1 MSAGPAEDRAR
12 RARGSR
18 GARLR
23 IAVATG
29 TRAEFG
35 LLEPVMR
42 AVRGHESL
50 ELITLV
56 AGAHF
61 LKPSETWRE
70 VDAAFG
76 VDARI
81 PMQREGETG
90 RLADAA
96 ALGRGVEGFAR
107 ALADLRPD
115 WVVVLGDR
123 IEALA
128 AASAASVGG
137 AGVAHLHGGDRA
149 EGVAD
154 EAMRH
159 AITKLSH
166 LHLPATAASSQRIIR
181 MGEAPSRVRVV
192 GSPAIDGLEAI
203 DAMGDARYA
212 ALGSPDT
219 LFLMHPVGRDAG
231 AEETSAA
238 AALRACAEAG
248 RRTLALAPNFDPGR
262 EGVVR
267 AIASSGVRALEHL
280 PRREW
285 VALMRRVAHEGG
297 VLVGN
302 SSAGLIEATALRP
315 ALPTVDIGPRQS
327 GRERPACVVHA
338 EAETTAAVLGA
349 IREAVRMDRTAV
361 AHPYG
366 EGRAGVRAAEAL
378 AEAGRPDLSL
388 LRKRNA
394 Y

>member
-1 MSAGPAEDRAR
+1 MSHAK
-12 RARGSR
+12 
-18 GARLR
+18 LR

-42 AVRGHESL
+42 AVRGHASL
-50 ELITLV
+50 ELFTLV

-70 VDAAFG
+70 VDAPFG
-76 VDARI
+76 VNARI
-81 PMQREGETG
+81 PMQHEGETG

-107 ALADLRPD
+107 AIAELRPD

-123 IEALA
+123 IEAFA

-137 AGVAHLHGGDRA
+137 VAVAHLHGGDRA

-166 LHLPATAASSQRIIR
+166 LHLAATSASAERIIR
-181 MGEAPSRVRVV
+181 MGEDPSRVRVV
-192 GSPAIDGLEAI
+192 GSPAIAGLEAI
-203 DAMGDARYA
+203 DAMGDERYA
-212 ALGSPDT
+212 ALGSPDA

-231 AEETSAA
+231 AEEATAT
-238 AALRACAEAG
+238 AALRACVEAG

-262 EGVVR
+262 EGVAR
-267 AIASSGVRALEHL
+267 AIAAYGVRALEHL

-285 VALMRRVAHEGG
+285 VALMRRVAREGG

-302 SSAGLIEATALRP
+302 SSAGLIEATALSP
-315 ALPTVDIGPRQS
+315 ALPAVDIGPRQS

-338 EAETTAAVLGA
+338 EAETTRAVLGA
-349 IREAVRMDRTAV
+349 IREALRVDRTAV

-366 EGRAGVRAAEAL
+366 DGRTGARVADAL
-378 AEAGRPDLSL
+378 AEAGRPDSSL